1 MKSGAKMHRRD
12 SRPLIF
18 EIVGNLIREAIEAA
32 WSSVTIHDPIHEL
45 PDFPALRPTSSTK
58 LTHQA
63 AGLHAADRRG
73 FDLRLEN
80 VIETMYRPIPGLF
93 DHEERLEAWLH
104 KNTQDIADQIS
115 MMMAIDWLR
124 SALDENHPDTDRWYL
139 GYTLFVGRTLQGSF
153 AAIEK
158 SNSLLSMIFGS
169 VNIPNHGEQ
178 IPHPRGILA
187 ANSILDSMVNSQSM
201 LAVNTWLPALAMY
214 PSVAFRLQIANRAL
228 EAIIRFPE
236 SDCSGCLDAM
246 IQISA
251 HDSDSARRTLMSIC
265 DLKNRSV
272 SQLLADRLDSLC
284 GRMPNL
290 ALEIY
295 DKLAITDDSSLIS
308 MLSNTLASL
317 CTQRPEEYPV
327 RAAHL
332 ISIGNDRSIRRL
344 IESGFRTYLDY
355 DSNDEQGL
363 LSHAWVDGGEL
374 SKSRLKGLISEQR
387 KISVDAFEAT
397 LSRINEESEDEATS
411 LREEIMRR
419 GSR

>member
-397 LSRINEESEDEATS
+397 LSRINGESEDEATS

>member
-1 MKSGAKMHRRD
+1 MNPGAKMHRRD

-45 PDFPALRPTSSTK
+45 PDFPALRPMSPTK
-58 LTHQA
+58 LTQQA

-73 FDLRLEN
+73 FDLRLED
-80 VIETMYRPIPGLF
+80 VIGTTYRPIPGLF
-93 DHEERLEAWLH
+93 DHEERLEGWLH
-104 KNTQDIADQIS
+104 KNIHDIADQIS
-115 MMMAIDWLR
+115 MTMAIDWLK

-139 GYTLFVGRTLQGSF
+139 GYALFAGRTIQGSF

-158 SNSLLSMIFGS
+158 ANSILSMVFGS
-169 VNIPNHGEQ
+169 TDIPNHGEQ
-178 IPHPRGILA
+178 IPHPQGVLA
-187 ANSILDSMVNSQSM
+187 VNSILDSMDNSESMPAVNS
-201 LAVNTWLPALAMY
+201 WLPALAMY

-228 EAIIRFPE
+228 EAIIRYPE
-236 SDCSGCLDAM
+236 SNCSGCLDAM
-246 IQISA
+246 VQIST
-251 HDSDSARRTLMSIC
+251 HDSDSARRTLMSTC

-272 SQLLADRLDSLC
+272 SQLLADRLDSIS

-290 ALEIY
+290 ALEIH

-308 MLSNTLASL
+308 ILSNNIASL

-344 IESGFRTYLDY
+344 VESGFRTYLDN
-355 DSNDEQGL
+355 DPNDEHGL
-363 LSHAWVDGGEL
+363 LSHAWVDGGDL

-397 LSRINEESEDEATS
+397 LSRINEKSENEATS
-411 LREEIMRR
+411 LREEITNRERR
-419 GSR
+419 

>member
-1 MKSGAKMHRRD
+1 
-12 SRPLIF
+12 
-18 EIVGNLIREAIEAA
+18 
-32 WSSVTIHDPIHEL
+32 
-45 PDFPALRPTSSTK
+45 
-58 LTHQA
+58 
-63 AGLHAADRRG
+63 
-73 FDLRLEN
+73 
-80 VIETMYRPIPGLF
+80 
-93 DHEERLEAWLH
+93 
-104 KNTQDIADQIS
+104 
-115 MMMAIDWLR
+115 MAIDWLR

-139 GYTLFVGRTLQGSF
+139 GYALFVGRTLQGSF

-187 ANSILDSMVNSQSM
+187 ANSILDAMVNSQSM

-295 DKLAITDDSSLIS
+295 DKLAITNDSSLIS

-397 LSRINEESEDEATS
+397 LSRINGESEDEATS

>member
-1 MKSGAKMHRRD
+1 MNPGAKMHRRD

-18 EIVGNLIREAIEAA
+18 EMVGNLIREAIETA

-58 LTHQA
+58 LTQQA

-73 FDLRLEN
+73 FDLRLED
-80 VIETMYRPIPGLF
+80 VIGTMYRPIPDLF

-104 KNTQDIADQIS
+104 KNTHDIADQIS
-115 MMMAIDWLR
+115 IMMAIDWLK

-139 GYTLFVGRTLQGSF
+139 AYALFVGRTLQGSF
-153 AAIEK
+153 AATEK
-158 SNSLLSMIFGS
+158 HNAILSMVFG
-169 VNIPNHGEQ
+169 NTEIPNHGEQ

-187 ANSILDSMVNSQSM
+187 VNTILDAMDNSQSM
-201 LAVNTWLPALAMY
+201 PAVNSWLPAFAMY

-228 EAIIRFPE
+228 EAIIRYPE
-236 SDCSGCLDAM
+236 SNCSGCLDAM
-246 IQISA
+246 IQIST
-251 HDSDSARRTLMSIC
+251 HDTDSARRTLMSTC

-272 SQLLADRLDSLC
+272 SHLLADRLDSLC

-290 ALEIY
+290 ALEIH

-344 IESGFRTYLDY
+344 IESGFRTYLDH

-363 LSHAWVDGGEL
+363 LSHAWVGGGDL

-397 LSRINEESEDEATS
+397 LSRINEQSESEATS
-411 LREEIMRR
+411 LREEIMNRE
-419 GSR
+419 SR

>member
-1 MKSGAKMHRRD
+1 MNPGAKMHRRD

-45 PDFPALRPTSSTK
+45 PDFPALRPMSPTK
-58 LTHQA
+58 LTQQA

-73 FDLRLEN
+73 FDLRLED
-80 VIETMYRPIPGLF
+80 VIGTTYRPIPGLF

-104 KNTQDIADQIS
+104 KNIHDIADQIS
-115 MMMAIDWLR
+115 MTMAIDWLK

-139 GYTLFVGRTLQGSF
+139 GYALFAGRTIQGSF

-158 SNSLLSMIFGS
+158 ANSILSMVFGS
-169 VNIPNHGEQ
+169 TDIPNHGEQ
-178 IPHPRGILA
+178 IPHPQGVLA
-187 ANSILDSMVNSQSM
+187 VNSILDSMDNSESMPAVNS
-201 LAVNTWLPALAMY
+201 WLPSLAMY

-228 EAIIRFPE
+228 EAIIRYPE
-236 SDCSGCLDAM
+236 SNCSGCLDAM
-246 IQISA
+246 VQIST
-251 HDSDSARRTLMSIC
+251 HDSDSARRTLMSTC

-272 SQLLADRLDSLC
+272 SQLLADRLDSIS

-290 ALEIY
+290 ALEIH

-308 MLSNTLASL
+308 ILSNNIASL

-344 IESGFRTYLDY
+344 VESGFRTYLDN
-355 DSNDEQGL
+355 DPNDEHGL
-363 LSHAWVDGGEL
+363 LSHAWVDGGDL

-397 LSRINEESEDEATS
+397 LSRINEKSENEATS
-411 LREEIMRR
+411 LREEITNRERR
-419 GSR
+419 

>member
-58 LTHQA
+58 LTQQA

-93 DHEERLEAWLH
+93 DHEERLEVWLH

>member
-1 MKSGAKMHRRD
+1 MS
-12 SRPLIF
+12 P
-18 EIVGNLIREAIEAA
+18 
-32 WSSVTIHDPIHEL
+32 
-45 PDFPALRPTSSTK
+45 TK
-58 LTHQA
+58 LTQQA

-73 FDLRLEN
+73 FDLRLED
-80 VIETMYRPIPGLF
+80 VIGTTYRPIPGLF

-104 KNTQDIADQIS
+104 KNIHDIADQIS
-115 MMMAIDWLR
+115 MTMAIDWLK

-139 GYTLFVGRTLQGSF
+139 GYALFAGRTIQGSF

-158 SNSLLSMIFGS
+158 ANSILSMVFGS
-169 VNIPNHGEQ
+169 TDIPNHGEQ
-178 IPHPRGILA
+178 IPHPQGVLA
-187 ANSILDSMVNSQSM
+187 VNSILDAMDNSQSM
-201 LAVNTWLPALAMY
+201 PAVNSWLPALAMY

-228 EAIIRFPE
+228 EAIIRYPE
-236 SDCSGCLDAM
+236 SNCSGCLDAM
-246 IQISA
+246 VQIST
-251 HDSDSARRTLMSIC
+251 HDSDSARRTLMSTC

-272 SQLLADRLDSLC
+272 SQLLADRLDSIS

-290 ALEIY
+290 ALEIH

-308 MLSNTLASL
+308 ILSNNIASL

-344 IESGFRTYLDY
+344 VESGFRTYLDN
-355 DSNDEQGL
+355 DPNDEHGL
-363 LSHAWVDGGEL
+363 LSHAWVDGGDL

-397 LSRINEESEDEATS
+397 LSRINEKSENEATS
-411 LREEIMRR
+411 LREEITNRERR
-419 GSR
+419 